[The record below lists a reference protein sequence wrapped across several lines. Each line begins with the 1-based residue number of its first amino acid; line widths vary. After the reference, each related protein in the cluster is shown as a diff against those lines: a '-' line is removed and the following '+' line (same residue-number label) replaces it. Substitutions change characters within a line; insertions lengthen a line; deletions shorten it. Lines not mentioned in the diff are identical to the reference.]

1 MTTVVIFT
9 YDNTFEGLLSCVF
22 FAYEQKIQPD
32 LILSDTKQKP
42 LFFDHAYHIVTEEE
56 KSNRVWAKLNMI
68 LSSFARR
75 MLFCVWLSELPDM
88 EMLLFRYI
96 CKNINASSSI
106 ELNFGDPDVIQVS
119 KIAKRVASEAR
130 KVIQFVR
137 FQQTK
142 DNIYF
147 APVTPKFNV
156 ISMVTMH
163 FKKRFAD
170 QEWIIYDTKRRY
182 GLYYDLDTINE
193 VTFDKRVLDAFTI
206 GSISDDRASENEI
219 FFRKMWKTYFEHLTI
234 KERLNLKLQ
243 KQKMPV
249 RFWKYIIEMQ

>member
-156 ISMVTMH
+156 ISMATMH

-193 VTFDKRVLDAFTI
+193 VTFDKRVLDAFTT

>member
-193 VTFDKRVLDAFTI
+193 VTFDKRVLDAFTT